1 MSDNQTPEATTDKN
15 ATKTLELVR
24 EGKVKELV
32 SLVPPGL
39 SPRLFIDLVKTQIMG
54 VDAKGKPRDDAD
66 LLLFL
71 YVCKRTGLDP
81 LTKQIY
87 AVFRWDSRL
96 GKEKMTIQA
105 GIDGM
110 RLVAQRTGNYAG
122 QEDVAYLPVDEQT
135 KYPVKASVTVY
146 KTLNSV
152 RVAFTATARWNEY
165 VQLNQ
170 KNTPNTMW
178 ERMPYNQLGKC
189 AEALAL
195 RKGFPNE
202 LSGIYAPEE
211 MAQADNVLTALP
223 TPARFEKPVEAPV
236 APVVEHGAPADQAP
250 APASQPS
257 TQPTPGT
264 AQPVVGSP
272 EAAEVKP
279 KPPEVP
285 ATVAQPV
292 ATEKVDDIAK
302 KREELKARVEES
314 HKLSKEPVKTATPA
328 TEVKP

>member
-1 MSDNQTPEATTDKN
+1 MSDEKQTGLATANN

-24 EGKVKELV
+24 DGKVKELV
-32 SLVPPGL
+32 SLVPEGL
-39 SPRLFIDLVKTQIMG
+39 SPKLFIDLVKTQIMG
-54 VDAKGKPRDDAD
+54 VDAKGKPREDAD

-87 AVFRWDSRL
+87 AVFRWDNRL

-110 RLVAQRTGNYAG
+110 RLVAQRTGKYAG
-122 QEDVAYLPVDEQT
+122 QEDVSYLPVDEQT
-135 KYPVKASVTVY
+135 KYPVKATVTVY
-146 KTLNSV
+146 KNLEGQ
-152 RVAFTATARWNEY
+152 RVGFTATARWNEY
-165 VQLNQ
+165 VQLNPTS
-170 KNTPNTMW
+170 KTPNSMW
-178 ERMPYNQLGKC
+178 DRMPYNQLGKC

-223 TPARFEKPVEAPV
+223 TPKRFDKPEEMPI
-236 APVVEHGAPADQAP
+236 APVVDHGAPADQVA
-250 APASQPS
+250 
-257 TQPTPGT
+257 
-264 AQPVVGSP
+264 PVVGSP
-272 EAAEVKP
+272 EAATVKEGPP
-279 KPPEVP
+279 KTP
-285 ATVAQPV
+285 ADIAQPV

-302 KREELKARVEES
+302 KREELKARVEDS
-314 HKLSKEPVKTATPA
+314 RKLANEPVKTE
-328 TEVKP
+328 EVKA